1 MSFNDLSDLEDQ
13 SGSFAP
19 STASPGFTRLS
30 KSISQRIF
38 SITSN
43 VALIHRFIGLLGT
56 TRDTDKMRSSL
67 MDTLAKTKDLSKDL
81 VPDIRTL
88 THWDPDEIGP
98 SERYEQQKL
107 TGDFQKAATDF
118 QNAQRLALE
127 KQKDFVSKR
136 REAIEEEQAEYE
148 ASPDGRGQRS
158 KHSQQQQQQQGAQ
171 LLDNAEVEFNEQL
184 IEEREQEIQG
194 IEQGIIE
201 LNEIFRDLGSIVTEQ
216 GSLIGSNHPYCV
228 QNLWNQTILRKML
241 RAWLKIQRQQAE
253 SSRLR
258 VAIRR
263 ALARELVI
271 LCLYSALF
279 LPSFFLLYPCPSI
292 SWLNLGAELGFGNGC
307 HCINAQSTGVIIRL
321 VSDLCG
327 QYGELFRQ
335 EITELR

>member
-1 MSFNDLSDLEDQ
+1 MSFNDLNDLEDQ
-13 SGSFAP
+13 SGTFAP
-19 STASPGFTRLS
+19 STVSPRFTRLS

-56 TRDTDKMRSSL
+56 PRDTDKMRSSL
-67 MDTLAKTKDLSKDL
+67 MDTLVKTKDLSKDL

-88 THWDPDEIGP
+88 AHWDPDEIGP

-136 REAIEEEQAEYE
+136 REAIQEEQAEQE
-148 ASPDGRGQRS
+148 QQRQQQQ
-158 KHSQQQQQQQGAQ
+158 QQQQQQQGIQ

-216 GSLIGSNHPYCV
+216 GALIGWDPVLYTPLMKPRQHRGKY
-228 QNLWNQTILRKML
+228 NQHG
-241 RAWLKIQRQQAE
+241 
-253 SSRLR
+253 S
-258 VAIRR
+258 
-263 ALARELVI
+263 
-271 LCLYSALF
+271 
-279 LPSFFLLYPCPSI
+279 
-292 SWLNLGAELGFGNGC
+292 
-307 HCINAQSTGVIIRL
+307 
-321 VSDLCG
+321 
-327 QYGELFRQ
+327 
-335 EITELR
+335 